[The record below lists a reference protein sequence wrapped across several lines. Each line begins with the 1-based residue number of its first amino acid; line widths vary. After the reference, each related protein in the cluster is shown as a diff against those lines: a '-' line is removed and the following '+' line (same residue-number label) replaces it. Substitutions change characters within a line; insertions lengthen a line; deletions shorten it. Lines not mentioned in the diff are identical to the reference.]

1 MDARDPPR
9 WLSITGQPLPN
20 LEFPDGITGMKMSRH
35 QRVREVE
42 PTRGR
47 KKKNIVALKQVR
59 IFDSD
64 RGNGIP
70 ITALREISILKSL
83 RHPNVVN
90 VLDVAVGVE
99 FDEVYMV
106 MEYAEQDL
114 ANLLDHARVKYSESE
129 VKCLMRQLVEGLEYL
144 HRHDIIHRDIKM
156 SNLLLTAHGILKIA
170 DFGMAREY
178 SPRPLTPGVVTVWY
192 RAPELLLSA
201 NRYNPSVDIWS
212 TGCIMGELILQMPL
226 LPGETETEQFSLIVK
241 LIGSPNDKIWPKMRL
256 LPGIYEKSAGNR
268 GRYYNPPVGAQ
279 SENML
284 ERRLKGQSKETI
296 RLINEMLTYDPDRRI
311 TASEALRHKY
321 FTREM
326 PPAQRP
332 ELIQTF
338 PEIRNERSDDGGHH
352 AKGSEGLGKR
362 KAKDAGGPYVFD
374 FPDNGFA
381 ESLDGG
387 KKRRRNKDRGE

>member
-1 MDARDPPR
+1 
-9 WLSITGQPLPN
+9 
-20 LEFPDGITGMKMSRH
+20 
-35 QRVREVE
+35 
-42 PTRGR
+42 
-47 KKKNIVALKQVR
+47 
-59 IFDSD
+59 
-64 RGNGIP
+64 
-70 ITALREISILKSL
+70 
-83 RHPNVVN
+83 
-90 VLDVAVGVE
+90 
-99 FDEVYMV
+99 
-106 MEYAEQDL
+106 
-114 ANLLDHARVKYSESE
+114 
-129 VKCLMRQLVEGLEYL
+129 MRQLVEGLEYL
-144 HRHDIIHRDIKM
+144 HRHDIIHRYFPLKVLGQVHANIDTRDIKM
-156 SNLLLTAHGILKIA
+156 SNLLLTAHGILKIGKFGHHSLRNNELTPTA

-212 TGCIMGELILQMPL
+212 AGCIMGELILQMPL

-284 ERRLKGQSKETI
+284 ERRLKSQSKETI

-311 TASEALRHKY
+311 TAGEALRHKY

-374 FPDNGFA
+374 FPDNGFV